1 MNFQKEADIFS
12 KSASG
17 RRQSDHDHF
26 VEKVSNIQKDPGLH
40 LLHLNLFWNGQKFIK
55 KCFELFILAY
65 LTSVDVGD

>member
-26 VEKVSNIQKDPGLH
+26 VEKVSNTQKDTGLA
-40 LLHLNLFWNGQKFIK
+40 
-55 KCFELFILAY
+55 LAHY
-65 LTSVDVGD
+65 QHFCYFF